1 MRGAGIGLAGI
12 GSYSSAKSLSQ
23 VLEEV
28 ESDVEGLAF
37 IEDYSVSTATA
48 IEKLMLPAKTY
59 FQLFVAY
66 GASAAM
72 MVAGGIVI
80 VVLVQGE
87 KALMALGLLLLVGGL
102 LVGVLALKAFR
113 NWGAPGFLFRFHGD
127 HHREAVV
134 AREND
139 MRVCALC
146 VRPRH
151 FLNRF
156 PHTVILLVCV

>member
-1 MRGAGIGLAGI
+1 MNRVLFVVCIAAAIGAAVLAVAMLASGGIAEALSVIGLGAGIGLAGI

-72 MVAGGIVI
+72 MVAGGILL
-80 VVLVQGE
+80 VVLVEGE

-113 NWGAPGFLFRFHGD
+113 NWGAAKLFEQQTTAG
-127 HHREAVV
+127 
-134 AREND
+134 
-139 MRVCALC
+139 
-146 VRPRH
+146 
-151 FLNRF
+151 
-156 PHTVILLVCV
+156 